1 MEVSLSS
8 RLIKEDELTNE
19 EHIETAADLILKGLR
34 PER

>member
-1 MEVSLSS
+1 MEVSCSS

-19 EHIETAADLILKGLR
+19 EHIQTAANLFLKGLR